1 MAKYRVEKDSLG
13 EVKVPATAYYGA
25 QTQRAIENFQIS
37 DRRFQNVFI
46 RALALIKLAA
56 AKANMELGLLDKS
69 LGALS
74 QR

>member
-1 MAKYRVEKDSLG
+1 MEKDSLG

>member
-1 MAKYRVEKDSLG
+1 VEKDSLG

>member
-1 MAKYRVEKDSLG
+1 LAKYRVEKDSLG